1 MLTIAKLRRL
11 EEITVREFFHLN
23 LDASIYFIKANPG
36 LLRRRVPN
44 CKKWHYMA
52 MSPSVS

>member
-23 LDASIYFIKANPG
+23 LDASLYTSLKQILVY
-36 LLRRRVPN
+36 
-44 CKKWHYMA
+44 
-52 MSPSVS
+52 